1 MIPEKKPVTNSILQG
16 FVGKAGVILSILVKL
31 AMRSL
36 DVDVVVIIAVIT
48 TLQVEAEIEVEA
60 LPSILLTAEAA
71 VEVKLGGRNS

>member
-1 MIPEKKPVTNSILQG
+1 MIPEKKAVTNSILQG
-16 FVGKAGVILSILVKL
+16 FIGKAGVILSILVKL

-36 DVDVVVIIAVIT
+36 DVNVVVIIAVIT